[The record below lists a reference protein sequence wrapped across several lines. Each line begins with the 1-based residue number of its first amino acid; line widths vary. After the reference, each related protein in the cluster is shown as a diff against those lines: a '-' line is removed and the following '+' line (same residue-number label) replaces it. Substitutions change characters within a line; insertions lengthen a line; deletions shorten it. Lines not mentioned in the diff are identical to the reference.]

1 MARTKGS
8 QNKEI
13 KLPAAITMPEQQRV
27 ELIADLILQI
37 IVEEETRT

>member
-13 KLPAAITMPEQQRV
+13 KLPAEVFMPEKQRV

-37 IVEEETRT
+37 ILEEETRA

>member
-13 KLPAAITMPEQQRV
+13 KLPTEVTLPEEQRV
-27 ELIADLILQI
+27 NLIADLILEI
-37 IVEEETRT
+37 IFEEEKA

>member
-8 QNKEI
+8 QNKEM
-13 KLPAAITMPEQQRV
+13 KLPETVSMPEEQRI

-37 IVEEETRT
+37 IIEEETKA

>member
-13 KLPAAITMPEQQRV
+13 KLPETVTMPEEQRV

-37 IVEEETRT
+37 IIEEEAKA

>member
-13 KLPAAITMPEQQRV
+13 KLPTEVTLPEERRV
-27 ELIADLILQI
+27 NLIADLILEI
-37 IVEEETRT
+37 ILEEEKA

>member
-13 KLPAAITMPEQQRV
+13 KLPTEVTLPEEQRV
-27 ELIADLILQI
+27 NLVADLILEI
-37 IVEEETRT
+37 ILEEEKA

>member
-13 KLPAAITMPEQQRV
+13 KLPTEVTLPEEQRV
-27 ELIADLILQI
+27 NLIADLILEI
-37 IVEEETRT
+37 ILEEEKA

>member
-13 KLPAAITMPEQQRV
+13 KLPTELSMPEEQRV

-37 IVEEETRT
+37 IVEEETKA

>member
-1 MARTKGS
+1 MARTKDS

-13 KLPAAITMPEQQRV
+13 KLPETVTMPEERRV

-37 IVEEETRT
+37 IVEEETKV

>member
-13 KLPAAITMPEQQRV
+13 RLPAEVAMPEEQRV

-37 IVEEETRT
+37 IVEEETKA

>member
-8 QNKEI
+8 QNKET
-13 KLPAAITMPEQQRV
+13 KLPAELSMPEEQRV

-37 IVEEETRT
+37 IVEEETKA

>member
-8 QNKEI
+8 INKEI
-13 KLPAAITMPEQQRV
+13 RLPEEVTLPEEQRV

-37 IVEEETRT
+37 IIEEEANA

>member
-13 KLPAAITMPEQQRV
+13 RLAAEVTMPEEQRV

-37 IVEEETRT
+37 IVEEEAKA